1 MNASFAF
8 SAALSAAV
16 AETSGQTTTQTTPL
30 LIWGSVI
37 VFLVAYG
44 FIATEKLNRV
54 AVVSAGA
61 AAMILLG
68 ATGADEAFYSHATGI
83 DWNVIFLLLGMMIIV
98 GVIHKTG
105 LFEFLAVKAIQLA
118 KGNPRS
124 AFVYILLLVAFASAL
139 LDNVTTILLAVPM
152 TFLVAKYLKV
162 NPVPFILGEVFIS
175 NIGGAATLIGD
186 PPNIIIASKAN
197 LDFNAF
203 LIHMTPIAL
212 IVLAVIIPLLVLMF
226 KKSLVNSPEDRKSVM
241 SLDAASYISDKGLL
255 VKSLSVLTIVI
266 IAFVLH
272 SVLHLEPS
280 IVAMMGAGLL
290 VLISKLKPEQFAKD
304 VEWGTLVF
312 FAGLFIMVG
321 ALVNVGALKIVADYI
336 GEAVGGN
343 APLAA
348 GVVVVVSALVSGIVD
363 NIPYVA
369 SMTPVIS
376 QLNAQIPSITNDG
389 LWWALALGAD
399 FGGNMTIVGASA
411 NVVAIGL
418 AHAAGYKIT
427 FWQFAKYGVP
437 VTVVS
442 TLLALP
448 YVLIRYF

>member
-1 MNASFAF
+1 MNLLNDLLASTG
-8 SAALSAAV
+8 S
-16 AETSGQTTTQTTPL
+16 TTESTNATPFML
-30 LIWGSVI
+30 WGSVI
-37 VFLVAYG
+37 IFLIAYA
-44 FIATEKLNRV
+44 FIATEKINRV

-118 KGNPRS
+118 KGKPRT

-162 NPVPFILGEVFIS
+162 NAVPFILAEVFVS
-175 NIGGAATLIGD
+175 NIGGASTLIGD
-186 PPNIIIASKAN
+186 PPNIIIASKAG
-197 LDFNAF
+197 LDFNSF
-203 LIHMTPIAL
+203 LIHMAP
-212 IVLAVIIPLLVLMF
+212 IVLVVMAVVVPMLVLMF
-226 KKSLVNSPEDRKSVM
+226 RKSLVNSPADRQSVM
-241 SLDAASYISDKGLL
+241 QLNAASYITDKGLL
-255 VKSLSVLTIVI
+255 IKSLGVLTVVI
-266 IAFVLH
+266 TAFVLH

-280 IVAMMGAGLL
+280 IIAMMGAGLL
-290 VLISKLKPEQFAKD
+290 VLISNLKPEQFAKD

-321 ALVNVGALKIVADYI
+321 ALVNVGALGLVADAI
-336 GEAVGGN
+336 GDWVGDD
-343 APLAA
+343 AALAA
-348 GVVVVVSALVSGIVD
+348 GVIVVVSAIVSGIVD

-369 SMTPVIS
+369 SMTPVIN
-376 QLNAQIPSITNDG
+376 QLNEQISTISNDG

-418 AHAAGYKIT
+418 AHAAGHKIT
-427 FWQFAKYGVP
+427 FLQFAKYGIP
-437 VTVVS
+437 VTLVS
-442 TLLALP
+442 TLIALP

>member
-1 MNASFAF
+1 MTASFAF
-8 SAALSAAV
+8 SATLSAV
-16 AETSGQTTTQTTPL
+16 TTESASDTATQTTPI

-68 ATGADEAFYSHATGI
+68 ATSADAAFYSHATGI

-212 IVLAVIIPLLVLMF
+212 IVLAVIVPLLVLMF
-226 KKSLVNSPEDRKSVM
+226 KKSLINSPEDRKSVM
-241 SLDAASYISDKGLL
+241 SLDAASFISDKGLL
-255 VKSLSVLTIVI
+255 IKSLSVLTIVI
-266 IAFVLH
+266 VAFVLH

-280 IVAMMGAGLL
+280 IVAMLGAGLL

-376 QLNAQIPSITNDG
+376 QLNEQITSITNDG

-418 AHAAGYKIT
+418 AHAAGYKIS

-437 VTVVS
+437 VTIIS
-442 TLLALP
+442 TLIALP

>member
-1 MNASFAF
+1 MYASFALRATLS
-8 SAALSAAV
+8 SAA
-16 AETSGQTTTQTTPL
+16 AETTTHTTTQTTPL

-124 AFVYILLLVAFASAL
+124 AFVYILILVASASAL

-162 NPVPFILGEVFIS
+162 NPVPFILGEVFVS
-175 NIGGAATLIGD
+175 NIGGASTLIGD
-186 PPNIIIASKAN
+186 PPNIIIASKAG

-203 LIHMTPIAL
+203 LVHMTPIVVL
-212 IVLAVIIPLLVLMF
+212 VMIVIVPLLVLMF

-266 IAFVLH
+266 VAFVLH

-290 VLISKLKPEQFAKD
+290 VLVSKLKPEQFAKD

-348 GVVVVVSALVSGIVD
+348 GVVVVVSAVVSGIVD

-376 QLNAQIPSITNDG
+376 QLNEQITSINNDG

-418 AHAAGYKIT
+418 AHAAGHKIT

-437 VTVVS
+437 VTLVS

>member
-1 MNASFAF
+1 M
-8 SAALSAAV
+8 LTIAAV
-16 AETSGQTTTQTTPL
+16 A
-30 LIWGSVI
+30 
-37 VFLVAYG
+37 VFLIAYV
-44 FIATEKLNRV
+44 FIATEKINRV

-61 AAMILLG
+61 AAMILIG
-68 ATGADEAFYSHATGI
+68 ATGADEAFYSHDTGI

-118 KGNPRS
+118 KGRPRQ

-152 TFLVAKYLKV
+152 TFMVAKYLKV
-162 NPVPFILGEVFIS
+162 NAVPFILAEVFIS

-186 PPNIIIASKAN
+186 PPNIIIASKAG
-197 LDFNAF
+197 LDFNEF
-203 LIHMTPIAL
+203 LIHMAPM
-212 IVLAVIIPLLVLMF
+212 VLVVIAVIVPMLVLMF
-226 KKSLVNSPEDRKSVM
+226 RKELVNSPQDRSKVM
-241 SLDAASYISDKGLL
+241 ELDAASFITDRSLL
-255 VKSLSVLTIVI
+255 AKSVSVLSIVI
-266 IAFVLH
+266 AAFVLH
-272 SVLHLEPS
+272 GVLHLEPS
-280 IVAMMGAGLL
+280 VIAMMGAGLL
-290 VLISKLKPEQFAKD
+290 VLISKLKPEQFARD

-321 ALVNVGALKIVADYI
+321 ALVNVGALKVVADYI
-336 GEAVGGN
+336 AAFVGDDG
-343 APLAA
+343 ALAA
-348 GVVVVVSALVSGIVD
+348 GSIVVVSAIVSGIVD

-369 SMTPVIS
+369 SMTPVIH
-376 QLNAQIPSITNDG
+376 QLNDSISTITNDG
-389 LWWALALGAD
+389 LWWALAFGAD

-418 AHAAGYKIT
+418 AHANGYKIT

-442 TLLALP
+442 TLMVLP